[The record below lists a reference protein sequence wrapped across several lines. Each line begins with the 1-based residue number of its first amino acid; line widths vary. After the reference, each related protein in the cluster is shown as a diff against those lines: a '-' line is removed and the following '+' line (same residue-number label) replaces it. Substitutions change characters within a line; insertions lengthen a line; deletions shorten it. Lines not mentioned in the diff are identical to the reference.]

1 MSYFPSGETEL
12 IAREGYGDLGAS
24 WSDIKSGA
32 SDVLGGALSFYGES
46 QKTAGQAAAYE
57 EMARIRAA
65 AGKGKDGDDGMPKW
79 LLPVALGGGALV
91 LFLALRRRK

>member
-12 IAREGYGDLGAS
+12 IAREGYSDLGVS
-24 WSDIKSGA
+24 WDDIKSGA
-32 SDVLGGALSFYGES
+32 SGVLKGALSFYGES

-57 EMARIRAA
+57 AMARAQAEAA
-65 AGKGKDGDDGMPKW
+65 AGRPAAGMPKW

-91 LFLALRRRK
+91 LVLMLRRKK